1 MKDNDSFDDIPMVAP
16 ASDEIASYNRAR
28 GAKPA
33 ARAGSGGMGGG
44 AKFFLFLA
52 FMLAAAS
59 CAGAYYLFEE
69 LKKTTAALES
79 STARVESL
87 EQRLS
92 STDESVSESA
102 TVQGVKIKELTSEV
116 DKLWASAWRKNQA
129 EIGKYSKQLATQTAN
144 LDKTKES
151 LKAQQESLANL
162 QNQLGEAQAM
172 SGLIK
177 EVQASSIAHQAQL
190 SELDD
195 TLAALKVSSNGLQK
209 KVKENEEWVQSFN
222 TFRRQ
227 VNSKISQLEDT
238 VQTQLRGPASQ
249 SSLPLPE

>member
-28 GAKPA
+28 SAKPG
-33 ARAGSGGMGGG
+33 ARAASTGMGGG
-44 AKFFLFLA
+44 AKFLLFIALL
-52 FMLAAAS
+52 LAAAA
-59 CAGAYYLFEE
+59 CGGAYYLFEE
-69 LKKTTAALES
+69 LKKTSAALES

-92 STDESVSESA
+92 STDESVSEST

-144 LDKTKES
+144 LDKVRES
-151 LKAQQESLANL
+151 LKAQQENL
-162 QNQLGEAQAM
+162 TNVQNQLGEAQAM
-172 SGLIK
+172 SSIVK

-195 TLAALKVSSNGLQK
+195 TLAALKVSASGLQK
-209 KVKENEEWVQSFN
+209 KVTENEEWVQSFN
-222 TFRRQ
+222 TFRKQ
-227 VNSKISQLEDT
+227 MNAKISQLEDT
-238 VQTQLRGPASQ
+238 VTSQLRGPTSQ